1 MFELFVFVL
10 FVWLSVKAI
19 GLAFKVTWGLAKITA
34 VVMFVL
40 AIPALLISLLVV
52 GGLTILIPVGLLA
65 AAVGILK
72 SCA

>member
-34 VVMFVL
+34 MVMFTL
-40 AIPALLISLLVV
+40 AIPALFISLLVV

-65 AAVGILK
+65 VAVGILK